1 MIVSECC
8 TRLVVV
14 ENCCFGVAVVAL
26 CIVVAATVAGSE
38 LGIDRN
44 YQGIPVAV
52 ADCKLVSAVVVAAVV
67 VAAAVAAGVVFAEVW
82 LVRGNDE
89 LFPSAPGAG

>member
-52 ADCKLVSAVVVAAVV
+52 ADCKLVSAVVAAVV

-82 LVRGNDE
+82 LVPGNGE
-89 LFPSAPGAG
+89 SFPSEPGAG